1 MYDMKNDIKFE
12 KSGPDQD
19 QNIMTNSKNHT
30 SKRTLIEDID
40 NFHVS

>member
-19 QNIMTNSKNHT
+19 QKHHDQLKESYFKENT
-30 SKRTLIEDID
+30 D
-40 NFHVS
+40 